1 MTVTNSKYRDTLLR
15 TKDPKEKLNIFA
27 LIRDLIGKDLSKFSV
42 PGIYIDR
49 FLKINN
55 IYINSIS

>member
-1 MTVTNSKYRDTLLR
+1 MMVTNAKYRDRLLR

-42 PGIYIDR
+42 PGI
-49 FLKINN
+49 
-55 IYINSIS
+55 